1 MQASTDGT
9 VSNTLWARGGKRAV
23 DFVLGLIGLIVVSPL
38 LLTAIVAMKASSR
51 GPVFYMQVRTGRNG
65 QPFRPYKLRTMT
77 AGRTHD
83 PNEIIPLEH
92 PGITPV
98 GRLLRRFKID
108 ELPQILN
115 VVKGDMA
122 LLGPR
127 PTLPE
132 QTTEYDAFKKQRLL
146 VRPGLTGLAQV
157 NGNASVSWDERI
169 QYDVYY
175 VRHHGLLMDLGIFA
189 KTVLVVFLGEDRFS
203 RPFRES
209 PYAKS
214 ATK

>member
-1 MQASTDGT
+1 MQQSTDGI
-9 VSNTLWARGGKRAV
+9 VSNTLWARAGKRAV
-23 DFVLGLIGLIVVSPL
+23 DLALSLVGLIVVSPL
-38 LLTAIVAMKASSR
+38 LLLAIAAMKAASP
-51 GPVFYMQVRTGRNG
+51 GPVFYMQVRTGMNG
-65 QPFRPYKLRTMT
+65 RPFRPYKLRTMA

-83 PNEIIPLEH
+83 PNEIVPLDH

-115 VVKGDMA
+115 VVRGDMA

-132 QTTEYDAFKKQRLL
+132 QTAKYDAFKKQRLL

-157 NGNASVSWDERI
+157 NGNASISWDERI
-169 QYDVYY
+169 RYDVYY
-175 VRHHGLLMDLGIFA
+175 ARHHGLLMDLGILA
-189 KTVLVVFLGEDRFS
+189 KTVLVVLFGEERFA
-203 RPFRES
+203 RPFSES
-209 PYAKS
+209 PYAE
-214 ATK
+214 